1 MVGKRGAK
9 HWRATFTACALAVSL
24 GALPWS
30 PAVHAAN
37 DERRSDLWLKASLVT
52 TYTLN
57 QHLNPFDL
65 DVSVND
71 GVVTLRGTVD
81 SNVEKD
87 LATELAR
94 GVEGV
99 TAVDNQLAVESGS
112 AGVSR
117 DDDLMQ
123 RVNDANLT
131 AKVKSQLLWNA
142 NTQGMRIDVDT
153 DDGVVTLRGTVA
165 SAAEAELA
173 AQIARNTSGVRSV
186 QNALEVEAGQK
197 PMSAEAED
205 AALELKGELSDT
217 WVTTKVKTS
226 LLYNRGVDAAAIDV
240 TTRDGVVT
248 LSGEVRS
255 DYEVKRAGEVAAEIV
270 GVREVR
276 NRLQVAERN
285 Q

>member
-24 GALPWS
+24 GVLPWS

-81 SNVEKD
+81 SSVEKD

-99 TAVDNQLAVESGS
+99 TAVDNQLAVKSGS

>member
-81 SNVEKD
+81 SSVEKD

-99 TAVDNQLAVESGS
+99 TAVDNQLAVKSGS

-205 AALELKGELSDT
+205 AALELRGELSDT

>member
-81 SNVEKD
+81 SSVEKD

-99 TAVDNQLAVESGS
+99 TAVDNQLAVKSGS